1 MYCFL
6 SDVLGNILVHIPAY
20 CFWLNEQ
27 KLRKLYNIIRI
38 ESGITMMKQIDNII
52 NRGRF
57 FWNVLGVLIQIIF
70 TFAGFYF
77 SFGFWV
83 TYYYQR
89 NTFLL
94 AIVITCG
101 IDFIFTEFFWEI
113 IIGLLFYFRDIGRII
128 LILGMIFNRLRN
140 IKHLV

>member
-1 MYCFL
+1 
-6 SDVLGNILVHIPAY
+6 
-20 CFWLNEQ
+20 
-27 KLRKLYNIIRI
+27 
-38 ESGITMMKQIDNII
+38 MKQIDNII